1 MSTHCSTCT
10 PRARWLRTRRKNA
23 MLLEGVFAAI
33 PTPFR
38 PDGKPHWHHL
48 ERSVER
54 YCRAPL
60 AGLAVLG
67 STGEA
72 VMLSDEETREAL
84 RVALE
89 AATVDRVLIA
99 GVGHESLVETLH
111 RIEYAASLGYDVALV
126 RTPHFY
132 RPQLRRG
139 EMLNYY
145 HMVADR
151 SPLPVLLYSVPAY
164 TAYDLPVEFVGELAA
179 HPNIYGIKDSS
190 GQPERIAAIV
200 TATAPAPRR
209 TVTVTA
215 TFAAAPSRMLGA
227 QATAAGLAASL
238 VTADAM
244 LSGIGYATPPP
255 PPPVKTR
262 TREVG
267 FQVLA
272 GSAQTLLPS
281 LAAGATGG
289 VLAMASFAPQ
299 ACAEIYMAWKDRDSA
314 LAEEKQQRV
323 IPAANVVCGRMGI
336 PGVKYACDLNGYY
349 GGSPRLP
356 LLPLTAAERDE
367 VDAMLA
373 DVRQ

>member
-1 MSTHCSTCT
+1 
-10 PRARWLRTRRKNA
+10 

-33 PTPFR
+33 PTPFHG
-38 PDGKPHWHHL
+38 DGKPHWHHM

-60 AGLAVLG
+60 AGLVVLG

-72 VMLSDEETREAL
+72 VMLNDEETRKAL

-89 AATVDRVLIA
+89 AATDDRVLIA

-111 RIEYAASLGYDVALV
+111 RIEYVASLGYDVALV

-132 RPQLRRG
+132 RPQLRRA

-145 HMVADR
+145 RMVADK

-164 TAYDLPVEFVGELAA
+164 TAYDLPVEIIGELAG
-179 HPNIYGIKDSS
+179 HPNIHGIKDSS
-190 GQPERIAAIV
+190 GKPERIAAIV
-200 TATAPAPRR
+200 AATATAPRR

-215 TFAAAPSRMLGA
+215 TFAATTGRMLGA
-227 QATAAGLAASL
+227 QAAAAGLAASL
-238 VTADAM
+238 VTTDAV
-244 LSGIGYATPPP
+244 LSGVGYAMPVSPPL
-255 PPPVKTR
+255 KTR

-267 FQVLA
+267 FQVLC

-299 ACAEIYMAWKDRDSA
+299 ACAEISMAWKDRDAA

-323 IPAANVVCGRMGI
+323 IPAANVVCSRMGI
-336 PGVKYACDLNGYY
+336 PGIKYACDLNGYY

-356 LLPLTAAERDE
+356 LLTLTAAERDE
-367 VDAMLA
+367 VEMLLA
-373 DVRQ
+373 DIRQ

>member
-1 MSTHCSTCT
+1 
-10 PRARWLRTRRKNA
+10 

-33 PTPFR
+33 PTPFH
-38 PDGKPHWHHL
+38 PDGRPHWHHM

-60 AGLAVLG
+60 AGLVVLG

-72 VMLSDEETREAL
+72 VMLNDEETREAL

-89 AATVDRVLIA
+89 AAADDRVLIA

-132 RPQLRRG
+132 RPQLLRSQTPAA

-145 HMVADR
+145 RMVADR
-151 SPLPVLLYSVPAY
+151 SPLPVLLYSVPTY
-164 TAYDLPVEFVGELAA
+164 TAYDLPVDIVGELAA

-190 GQPERIAAIV
+190 GKPERIAAIV
-200 TATAPAPRR
+200 AATVGAPRR

-215 TFAAAPSRMLGA
+215 TFAAATGRMLSA
-227 QATAAGLAASL
+227 QAASAGLAASL
-238 VTADAM
+238 VTADAV
-244 LSGIGYATPPP
+244 LSGVGFATPPSP
-255 PPPVKTR
+255 PLKTR

-267 FQVLA
+267 FQVLC

-281 LAAGATGG
+281 LAVGATGG

-299 ACAEIYMAWKDRDSA
+299 ACAEIYMAWKDRDMP

-336 PGVKYACDLNGYY
+336 PGIKYACDLNGYY

-356 LLPLTAAERDE
+356 LLPLAAADRDE
-367 VDAMLA
+367 VETLLA
-373 DVRQ
+373 DIRQ